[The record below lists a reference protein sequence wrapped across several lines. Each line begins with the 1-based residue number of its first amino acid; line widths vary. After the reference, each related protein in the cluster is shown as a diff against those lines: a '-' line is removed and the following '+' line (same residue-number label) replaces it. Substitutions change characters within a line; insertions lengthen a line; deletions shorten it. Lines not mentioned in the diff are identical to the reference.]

1 MVFGFYRYRCHST
14 VYSDRPTLQQCDVIN
29 GSIQITDDL
38 NIYQRIMRSTSLL
51 KSIRALVNVPRRAD
65 YNSRPV
71 HIKELK
77 NVTVDGVD
85 MYDIICRFLHVGYA

>member
-1 MVFGFYRYRCHST
+1 MDVI
-14 VYSDRPTLQQCDVIN
+14 VQYSDRPTLQQCDIIN

-38 NIYQRIMRSTSLL
+38 NIYQRIMRSTLLL
-51 KSIRALVNVPRRAD
+51 KSIQALVNVPCRAD
-65 YNSRPV
+65 YSRPV

-85 MYDIICRFLHVGYA
+85 MYDIICRFLHV